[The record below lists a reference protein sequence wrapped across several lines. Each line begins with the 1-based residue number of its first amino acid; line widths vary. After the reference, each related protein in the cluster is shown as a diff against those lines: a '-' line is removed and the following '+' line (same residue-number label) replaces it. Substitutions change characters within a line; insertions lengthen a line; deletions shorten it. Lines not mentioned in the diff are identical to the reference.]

1 MTAGVSA
8 LFSPASSLIQHGTV
22 TMSTVFPSV
31 DTLSDSDQD
40 AAPGP
45 KAKAKAK
52 AKSKGQTTT
61 SPVSH
66 KLKLPGT
73 AGAKANPKKSTK
85 PSSKPA
91 AKKKPAAA
99 ALKRPAAAVVGE
111 TEEGNE
117 LGFSDDHDHGV
128 AALKRPAAAV
138 AGDAEGNDSGGD
150 PGDNGDGAPTSSKSP
165 KVSCVYLYKTT
176 GKFAVK
182 RNGKQIFQ
190 APEEPIIVE

>member
-99 ALKRPAAAVVGE
+99 ALKRPAAAV
-111 TEEGNE
+111 
-117 LGFSDDHDHGV
+117 
-128 AALKRPAAAV
+128 